1 MNRIIK
7 SFLFF
12 IGVIVIICAQNSVFA
27 QEAGVPADEAGW
39 IIENYDTTINVG
51 QDSILDI
58 TEKIDVDFG
67 RLQKHGIYR
76 DIPLGYSDDYGQ
88 SYKLRF
94 KLVSITDASGDNID
108 YEISGWDEK
117 SIKIGDADVTVSGKQ
132 TYIINYKIWR
142 GIRYLDTDELYWN
155 AVGTDWE
162 VPIENASVTVNYPS
176 GVDNIRT
183 ECYSG
188 AMGLN
193 NQQDCI
199 ASSSGNVAKFSVSN
213 LDTYEGL
220 TIVAGVPKGTLTPP
234 STVTV
239 IGWTL
244 TDNFS
249 YIILLLSLVSFYF
262 IWRARGKDPAGKKT
276 IVPEFAPPEGL
287 SPSQMGVLKDERADM
302 LDISVGIIYLA
313 SRGHL
318 TIKELE
324 KKGLLGGKDYEL
336 TKKESSTTKK
346 SSFETELINAIFD
359 GAETKKLSE
368 LKNHF
373 YTNIPNLKNM
383 LYDDIL
389 KKGYFDKNPNL
400 VRGSAIALAMII
412 PGGLI
417 FLSGM
422 INGSITSAIIS
433 VVLLIPF
440 AVWFGLA
447 MPRKTA
453 EGAEVLR
460 KVRGFRLFIY
470 TAERYR
476 AKFEED
482 KNIFS
487 KYLPYAMMFGLTKKW
502 AKAFKGLDVNE
513 PSWYSGHSAFNA
525 IIFADA
531 MTHASQEM
539 SSVMASSPQ
548 SSGSSG
554 FGGGGFSGGGFGGGG
569 GGSW

>member
-1 MNRIIK
+1 MMRIIK
-7 SFLFF
+7 FFLYF
-12 IGVIVIICAQNSVFA
+12 IGVIVVICAPNSVFA
-27 QEAGVPADEAGW
+27 QEAGVPADEVGW
-39 IIENYDTTINVG
+39 AIESYDTTINVS
-51 QDSILDI
+51 QNSVLDI
-58 TEKIDVDFG
+58 TEKIEVDFG

-94 KLVSITDASGDNID
+94 KLVSVTDSSGDNID

-117 SIKIGDADVTVSGKQ
+117 SIKIGDADRTVSGEQ
-132 TYIINYKIWR
+132 TYTINYKIWR

-155 AVGTDWE
+155 AIGTGWE
-162 VPIENASVTVNYPS
+162 VPIENASVTVNYP
-176 GVDNIRT
+176 GGIDNIKT

-188 AMGLN
+188 AMGQN

-213 LDTYEGL
+213 LDAYEGL
-220 TIVAGVPKGTLTPP
+220 TIVTGAPKGTLTPP
-234 STVTV
+234 STVTI

-244 TDNFS
+244 ADNFS
-249 YIILLLSLVSFYF
+249 YIILLLSLIAFYI
-262 IWRARGKDPAGKKT
+262 IWRLKGKDPTGKKT
-276 IVPEFAPPEGL
+276 IVPEFAPPENL

-318 TIKELE
+318 SIKELE
-324 KKGLLGGKDYEL
+324 KKGILGGKDYEL
-336 TKKESSTTKK
+336 TKKESSKGK
-346 SSFETELINAIFD
+346 SAFD
-359 GAETKKLSE
+359 VALLGAVFGDATTKKLSE

-400 VRGSAIALAMII
+400 VRGSAITLGLIV
-412 PGGLI
+412 PGGLM
-417 FLSGM
+417 FLSAF
-422 INGSITSAIIS
+422 ISGSFTSAIIS
-433 VVLLIPF
+433 AILLAPF

-447 MPRKTA
+447 MPRKTV
-453 EGAEVLR
+453 EGAEALR
-460 KVRGFRLFIY
+460 KTRGFRLFIY

-502 AKAFKGLDVNE
+502 AKAFKGLDVNP